1 MSFFDV
7 LILDSVLILCP
18 FSLMFI
24 LKLKNSRIS
33 KLKENYLI
41 DIACLSVFFLLLKYS
56 NYSNSYGLMLMNMP
70 LIISYLYKRSIT
82 SFVLTLLIIVFYYS
96 MGFSLIIVLF
106 EYILY
111 FIIFVFGKK
120 KIEDINFLFL
130 VFLFIQGV
138 CLTLDYYYLLGN
150 DTIFGLCQLFV
161 SLIVFYFVG
170 IGIISI
176 LNMINEVVSFNK
188 VLKELEK
195 EKTLKRSLFKI
206 THEIKNPLAVC
217 KGYFSMMNYQDIDK
231 VKKYNNIIEKELNR
245 TLDILDNFS
254 MYNKIKVNLEIMDF
268 NYLVK
273 DTLSSMKHFLKENDI
288 KLDYNYTDEE
298 IFVNGDYERLKQV
311 IVNIVKNSVEAL
323 KTGGT
328 IKVIVKRNKKSVSL
342 HIIDNG
348 CGMSSGE
355 LKKIGELFYS
365 SKDKGCG
372 IGVALSK
379 EIIKLHEGSLRYF
392 SKENKYTKVVISIPT
407 AKQFTLS
414 V

>member
-1 MSFFDV
+1 
-7 LILDSVLILCP
+7 
-18 FSLMFI
+18 
-24 LKLKNSRIS
+24 
-33 KLKENYLI
+33 
-41 DIACLSVFFLLLKYS
+41 
-56 NYSNSYGLMLMNMP
+56 MNMP